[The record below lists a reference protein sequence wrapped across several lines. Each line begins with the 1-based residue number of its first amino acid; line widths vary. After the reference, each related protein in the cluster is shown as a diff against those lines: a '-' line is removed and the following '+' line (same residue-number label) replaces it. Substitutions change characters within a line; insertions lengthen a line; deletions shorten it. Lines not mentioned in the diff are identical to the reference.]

1 MGISGDSPSIF
12 GIERG
17 YGQVYDYIYIYLY
30 KHKNIYIYL
39 SIYMSL
45 YIDMIRHVYIYN
57 IDINS
62 YKTTSHYN
70 KNDVWIGFK
79 IISGYNCT

>member
-1 MGISGDSPSIF
+1 
-12 GIERG
+12 
-17 YGQVYDYIYIYLY
+17 
-30 KHKNIYIYL
+30 
-39 SIYMSL
+39 MSL
-45 YIDMIRHVYIYN
+45 YTDMIRHVYIYI

-70 KNDVWIGFK
+70 KNDVWICFK